1 MVVRNSALQ
10 VFLKNVSIKQYYSY
24 VSVCKLRCC
33 VVTDLS
39 FSKCFEKR
47 DEKSLYAKL
56 SAH

>member
-10 VFLKNVSIKQYYSY
+10 VFLKNVSIKQYSY